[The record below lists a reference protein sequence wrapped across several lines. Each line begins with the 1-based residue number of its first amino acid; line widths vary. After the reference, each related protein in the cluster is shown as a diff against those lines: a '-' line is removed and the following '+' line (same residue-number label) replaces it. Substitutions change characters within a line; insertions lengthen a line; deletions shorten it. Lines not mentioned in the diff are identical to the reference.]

1 MTSTR
6 TPVTVRP
13 AADAPAAGRGAVV
26 RLGALALAGVVA
38 AVLGVWFSRAALP
51 TVLADPGALVR
62 WGLPVTTTL
71 TELAGSLTL
80 GALVLAVGILPLRT
94 AAGPSRT
101 GPSRTGPAPTRPTPT
116 GSAAPGRTAYARSL
130 TLAAVA
136 AGTWTVL
143 SVAGLVLRYASVSG
157 RPLGS
162 STFGEELGLYVTQVD
177 LGRNQLGIVAVA
189 AAVTALALVVQ
200 TPTGAAW
207 CAGLTV
213 VALWQQAQGGHA
225 AGATSHELATSSM
238 FLHLVG
244 AAVWIGALAALAV
257 LAGRLGDDLRPSVE
271 RYSVVAGWC
280 FVLVAVSGLVNAVIR
295 LGGLDG
301 LGTRYGVLV
310 LVKAVLFVVLG
321 LLGAA
326 HRRAALPRLAAP
338 GAGPGAGWLFWR
350 VVAVEVAVMGAV
362 SGVAVALSST
372 APPVPQEP
380 PTSPTPAEIV
390 TGHALPPEPTL
401 VRWFTEWRWDLLF
414 ASAAVAGVVVY
425 VRWVRRLHR
434 RGDTWPWQRTAMWVS
449 GLVVFFWT
457 TSGGPAMYGHVLFSA
472 HMVQHMVLAMV
483 IPLLLTLAAPVTL
496 ALRAIPA
503 RSTALRGDAS
513 RGPREWLLTLVHSRV
528 GTFLAHPLVAAAN
541 FAGSMVLFYY
551 TGAFEWALR
560 NPVGHVAMVVHF
572 SLAGYL
578 FANALIGVDPGPSRP
593 PYTQRIL
600 LLFATMAFHAFF
612 GVALMSGEALLV
624 ADWFGLL
631 GREWGP
637 PALADQ
643 QRGGGVAWG
652 IGELPTLVL
661 AIAVIVAWSRSEERV
676 AKRRDRAV
684 DRDGDSE
691 MEEYNAMLTRL
702 ADQDSRGR

>member
-6 TPVTVRP
+6 TPATVRP

-101 GPSRTGPAPTRPTPT
+101 GHAPTRPTPT
-116 GSAAPGRTAYARSL
+116 GPAAPTPTGPAAPGSAATARTAYARSL

-162 STFGEELGLYVTQVD
+162 STFGEELGFYVTQVD

-310 LVKAVLFVVLG
+310 LVKAALFVVLG

-390 TGHALPPEPTL
+390 TGHVLPPEPTL

-449 GLVVFFWT
+449 GLAVFFWT

-483 IPLLLTLAAPVTL
+483 IPLLL
-496 ALRAIPA
+496 
-503 RSTALRGDAS
+503 
-513 RGPREWLLTLVHSRV
+513 
-528 GTFLAHPLVAAAN
+528 
-541 FAGSMVLFYY
+541 
-551 TGAFEWALR
+551 
-560 NPVGHVAMVVHF
+560 
-572 SLAGYL
+572 
-578 FANALIGVDPGPSRP
+578 
-593 PYTQRIL
+593 
-600 LLFATMAFHAFF
+600 
-612 GVALMSGEALLV
+612 
-624 ADWFGLL
+624 
-631 GREWGP
+631 
-637 PALADQ
+637 
-643 QRGGGVAWG
+643 
-652 IGELPTLVL
+652 
-661 AIAVIVAWSRSEERV
+661 
-676 AKRRDRAV
+676 
-684 DRDGDSE
+684 
-691 MEEYNAMLTRL
+691 
-702 ADQDSRGR
+702 